1 MTRTRPTPVRV
12 AHGVALALALLA
24 LALSL
29 RESILFLPLL
39 AVAAGVLG
47 SPFVEWTSVPAS
59 LRRVLPRAHA
69 LVLLVVGLTAWLSRS
84 MGILLLEPEALPLVA
99 APILVPVWA
108 AFVMAPRA
116 FPPGRTLVP
125 AVVAVLTFAGLN
137 PTPEGYGLSLLPFPR
152 DGSRNG
158 FAEVY
163 LVLAVLVVGTL
174 WGGVPSLMGGL
185 LALPVLALA
194 SLGFAAFGLCGTA
207 HAKSWEFFSYFFT
220 FWVTPMFIFSG
231 TFFAVDRFPPAIETL
246 AWLLPMTHL
255 IAVIRPLTIG
265 EPLALVP
272 LAVHLIYPAALA
284 ITAFWLAHYR
294 LSRRLFD

>member
-1 MTRTRPTPVRV
+1 MRSLVNRYTGAVVLRNLLTWRQQMWPSLASNVGNPLLFLFAFGFGLGAFVGEMDGVDYLTFIVPGMMAYSAMFAASFETSIGAFARFSLQRSWDATLATPVRLV
-12 AHGVALALALLA
+12 ELLA
-24 LALSL
+24 GELIWAA
-29 RESILFLPLL
+29 IK
-39 AVAAGVLG
+39 AVFAA
-47 SPFVEWTSVPAS
+47 FC
-59 LRRVLPRAHA
+59 
-69 LVLLVVGLTAWLSRS
+69 VLLVG
-84 MGILLLEPEALPLVA
+84 
-99 APILVPVWA
+99 
-108 AFVMAPRA
+108 
-116 FPPGRTLVP
+116 
-125 AVVAVLTFAGLN
+125 TF
-137 PTPEGYGLSLLPFPR
+137 
-152 DGSRNG
+152 
-158 FAEVY
+158 
-163 LVLAVLVVGTL
+163 
-174 WGGVPSLMGGL
+174 WGGVPSLIGGL

-265 EPLALVP
+265 EPLALAP
-272 LAVHLIYPAALA
+272 LAVHLIYPALLA

>member
-1 MTRTRPTPVRV
+1 MNALVNRYTGAVALRNLLTWRQQMWPSLVSNVGNPLLFLFAFGFGLGAFVGEMDGVDYLTFIVPGMMAYSAMFAASFETTIGAFARFSLQRSWDATLATPVCLV
-12 AHGVALALALLA
+12 ELLA
-24 LALSL
+24 GELIWAATK
-29 RESILFLPLL
+29 
-39 AVAAGVLG
+39 AVFAGLC
-47 SPFVEWTSVPAS
+47 
-59 LRRVLPRAHA
+59 
-69 LVLLVVGLTAWLSRS
+69 VLLVGA
-84 MGILLLEPEALPLVA
+84 
-99 APILVPVWA
+99 
-108 AFVMAPRA
+108 
-116 FPPGRTLVP
+116 
-125 AVVAVLTFAGLN
+125 
-137 PTPEGYGLSLLPFPR
+137 
-152 DGSRNG
+152 
-158 FAEVY
+158 
-163 LVLAVLVVGTL
+163 L
-174 WGGVPSLMGGL
+174 WGGVPSLVGGL

-255 IAVIRPLTIG
+255 VAVIRPLAIG

-272 LAVHLIYPAALA
+272 LAVHLVYPALLA

>member
-1 MTRTRPTPVRV
+1 MRFLVNRYTGAVVLRNLLTWRQQMWPSLASNVGNPLLFLFAFGFGLGAFVGEMDGVDYLTFIVPGMMAYSAMFAASFETSIGAFARFSLQRSWDATLATPVRLV
-12 AHGVALALALLA
+12 ELLA
-24 LALSL
+24 GELIWAA
-29 RESILFLPLL
+29 IK
-39 AVAAGVLG
+39 AVFAG
-47 SPFVEWTSVPAS
+47 FC
-59 LRRVLPRAHA
+59 
-69 LVLLVVGLTAWLSRS
+69 VLL
-84 MGILLLEPEALPLVA
+84 
-99 APILVPVWA
+99 
-108 AFVMAPRA
+108 
-116 FPPGRTLVP
+116 
-125 AVVAVLTFAGLN
+125 
-137 PTPEGYGLSLLPFPR
+137 
-152 DGSRNG
+152 
-158 FAEVY
+158 
-163 LVLAVLVVGTL
+163 VGTL
-174 WGGVPSLMGGL
+174 WGGVPSLIGGL

>member
-1 MTRTRPTPVRV
+1 MRALVNRYTGAVVLRNLLTWRQQMWPSLASNVGNPLLFLFAFGFGLGAFVGEMDGVDYLTFIVPGMMAYSAMFAASFETSIGAFARFSLQRSWDATLATPVR
-12 AHGVALALALLA
+12 LIELLA
-24 LALSL
+24 GEL
-29 RESILFLPLL
+29 I
-39 AVAAGVLG
+39 
-47 SPFVEWTSVPAS
+47 
-59 LRRVLPRAHA
+59 
-69 LVLLVVGLTAWLSRS
+69 
-84 MGILLLEPEALPLVA
+84 
-99 APILVPVWA
+99 WA
-108 AFVMAPRA
+108 AIK
-116 FPPGRTLVP
+116 
-125 AVVAVLTFAGLN
+125 AVFAG
-137 PTPEGYGLSLLPFPR
+137 FC
-152 DGSRNG
+152 
-158 FAEVY
+158 
-163 LVLAVLVVGTL
+163 VLVVGTL

-265 EPLALVP
+265 EPLALAP
-272 LAVHLIYPAALA
+272 LAVHLIYPALLA